1 MESRHHQR
9 ILQPML
15 LSLSFLCTMA
25 AMPVVGLPAVAQEA
39 SLSAIPSAPS
49 VGGST
54 LLRSRTQDLSL
65 VVNSSHTIE
74 TQKPYK
80 YITVDN
86 PDVISAQPISGTK
99 IQLAARRNGVTQVE
113 ITDGEGQSQ
122 SLQIVVFG
130 DARELEIILRR
141 QFPNSQLNV
150 TPIQTGC
157 IISGVVSDSDDVETA
172 ISIAELYFSRVINNI
187 QVMGVHQVL
196 LHTQVMEVSRSKLR
210 DLGFD
215 WQWGNSGDIATQ
227 SVNGIIASGSQGT
240 SVTSSGLDTFRFGVV
255 GNNSAFFG
263 LIRALRQ
270 NNLVKVLADP
280 TVVAVDGRPASFNSG
295 GEFPIVVPAGLGQV
309 GIEFREFGTRV
320 DFVAKVRGDTRIS
333 LEVRPTISEID
344 PTRSVNIAGVT
355 VPGLRSR
362 FVDTAV
368 ELNAGQ
374 TLAIAG
380 LIQVRTEAET
390 SGIPGLSELPYLGVP
405 FRRVR
410 EVQNEVELLIL
421 VTPELVEAMDPCEV
435 PRSLPGFNTQSPTDG
450 ELYFRGYLETPIQST
465 MENCP
470 PGMNGVPM
478 FHEGIPTSPM
488 HQPMQGMESLPNGSF
503 QNPPQPVPV
512 ESYPTVQNIAPTTQ
526 FAPVSGPNSP
536 NMNVPQQ
543 PSQFQ
548 QQPQL
553 PQLPNSQ
560 VPSVQAPNF
569 QLPSLPAP
577 GFQMQPY
584 APSSAP
590 PAAPGVPGANQDR
603 TATPRFPSQGPTQV
617 R

>member
-1 MESRHHQR
+1 MESRHHLR
-9 ILQPML
+9 ILQPLL
-15 LSLSFLCTMA
+15 LSLSFLCTTA
-25 AMPVVGLPAVAQEA
+25 LTPAVAQEPT
-39 SLSAIPSAPS
+39 LGGIPSAPS
-49 VGGST
+49 VGGLT
-54 LLRSRTQDLSL
+54 LLTERTQDLTM

-74 TQKPYK
+74 TKEPYK

-86 PDVISAQPISGTK
+86 PDIISAQPISSNK

-113 ITDGEGQSQ
+113 IVNGEGKSQ
-122 SLQIVVFG
+122 SVQIVVFG

-141 QFPNSQLNV
+141 QFPKSQLNV

-157 IISGVVSDSDDVETA
+157 IVSGVVADSDDVERA

-215 WQWGNSGDIATQ
+215 WQWSNSGDFATQ
-227 SVNGIIASGSQGT
+227 TVNGLVNAGSSGLN
-240 SVTSSGLDTFRFGVV
+240 VTGSGLDTFRFGVV

-295 GEFPIVVPAGLGQV
+295 GEFPIVVPSGLGQV

-320 DFVAKVRGDTRIS
+320 DFVAKVRGDTRIA

-344 PTRSVNIAGVT
+344 PTRSVTIQGTT

-380 LIQVRTEAET
+380 LIQVRTESEVI
-390 SGIPGLSELPYLGVP
+390 GIPGLSELPYLGVP
-405 FRRVR
+405 FRRTR

-435 PRSLPGFNTQSPTDG
+435 PTSLPGFNSQSPTDS
-450 ELYFRGYLETPIQST
+450 ELFFRGYVETPVDASIGA
-465 MENCP
+465 CP
-470 PGMNGVPM
+470 PGMQGGQMMQGDSGMHVPM
-478 FHEGIPTSPM
+478 NGSEMIPNGYYQA
-488 HQPMQGMESLPNGSF
+488 QPMPTQMPVNTPNF
-503 QNPPQPVPV
+503 PTANNAPVRN
-512 ESYPTVQNIAPTTQ
+512 QM
-526 FAPVSGPNSP
+526 APVSGPTLPTNP
-536 NMNVPQQ
+536 GIPLQ
-543 PSQFQ
+543 P
-548 QQPQL
+548 
-553 PQLPNSQ
+553 
-560 VPSVQAPNF
+560 
-569 QLPSLPAP
+569 PA

-584 APSSAP
+584 APGSVPAP
-590 PAAPGVPGANQDR
+590 AQNAPGISQDR
-603 TATPRFPSQGPTQV
+603 TAQPSFPSQSPTQF

>member
-1 MESRHHQR
+1 MESRYPQR
-9 ILQPML
+9 ILQQLL
-15 LSLSFLCTMA
+15 LSLSFLGA
-25 AMPVVGLPAVAQEA
+25 ATASQALAQLPSENLPAVENV
-39 SLSAIPSAPS
+39 SPS

-54 LLRSRTQDLSL
+54 KLTLRTQDLTM

-74 TQKPYK
+74 TAKPIK
-80 YITVDN
+80 YVTVDN
-86 PDVISAQPISGTK
+86 PDIISAQPIDSTK
-99 IQLAARRNGVTQVE
+99 VHLAARRNGVTQVE
-113 ITDGEGQSQ
+113 FVDGDGQAQ
-122 SLQIVVFG
+122 TLQIVVFG

-141 QFPNSQLNV
+141 QFPNSQLQV

-157 IISGVVSDSDDVETA
+157 IISGIVADSDDVETA

-215 WQWGNSGDIATQ
+215 WHWSNSGDFAVQ
-227 SVNGIIASGSQGT
+227 SVNGLVSPTASGLTPSGT
-240 SVTSSGLDTFRFGVV
+240 GLNTFKFGVV

-270 NNLVKVLADP
+270 NNMVKVLADP

-295 GEFPIVVPAGLGQV
+295 GEFPIVVPSGLGQV

-333 LEVRPTISEID
+333 LEVRPTISEVD
-344 PTRSVNIAGVT
+344 PTRSVTIQGTT

-380 LIQVRTEAET
+380 LIQVRTETEVI
-390 SGIPGLSELPYLGVP
+390 GIPGLSELPYIGVP
-405 FRRVR
+405 FRRTR
-410 EVQNEVELLIL
+410 EIQNEVELLIM

-435 PRSLPGFNTQSPTDG
+435 PTTL
-450 ELYFRGYLETPIQST
+450 
-465 MENCP
+465 
-470 PGMNGVPM
+470 PGMN
-478 FHEGIPTSPM
+478 S
-488 HQPMQGMESLPNGSF
+488 
-503 QNPPQPVPV
+503 QNPMDCELFLRGYIETPVHDGANCNPGYCPPDSLGAPV
-512 ESYPTVQNIAPTTQ
+512 LSEPLPGVEVVPNAHFPTTSSP
-526 FAPVSGPNSP
+526 AANSAVTPASGLRDS
-536 NMNVPQQ
+536 NV
-543 PSQFQ
+543 
-548 QQPQL
+548 
-553 PQLPNSQ
+553 NQ
-560 VPSVQAPNF
+560 VPAVTQA
-569 QLPSLPAP
+569 
-577 GFQMQPY
+577 
-584 APSSAP
+584 
-590 PAAPGVPGANQDR
+590 VTNQDR
-603 TATPRFPSQGPTQV
+603 MAIPNYPVGTASQL

>member
-9 ILQPML
+9 ILQQLL

-25 AMPVVGLPAVAQEA
+25 VLPAVAQEA

-54 LLRSRTQDLSL
+54 LLTSRNQDLSM

-86 PDVISAQPISGTK
+86 PDVISAQPISSTK

-113 ITDGEGQSQ
+113 IVNGDGESQ

-157 IISGVVSDSDDVETA
+157 IVSGVVADSDDVETA

-215 WQWGNSGDIATQ
+215 WQWGNSGDFATQ
-227 SVNGIIASGSQGT
+227 SVNGLINAGSSGT
-240 SVTSSGLDTFRFGVV
+240 AVTGSGLDTFRFGVV

-344 PTRSVNIAGVT
+344 PTRSVSIQGIT

-435 PRSLPGFNTQSPTDG
+435 PRSLPGFNTQSPTDS
-450 ELYFRGYLETPIQST
+450 ELFFRGYLETPIPST
-465 MENCP
+465 LENCP
-470 PGMNGVPM
+470 PGMNGAPM
-478 FHEGIPTSPM
+478 LNQGLPTMPGQGVEM
-488 HQPMQGMESLPNGSF
+488 MPNGMYQNQPM
-503 QNPPQPVPV
+503 PVPV
-512 ESYPTVQNIAPTTQ
+512 GNYPTAQSGTASGQ
-526 FAPVSGPNSP
+526 FSPVSGPNSP
-536 NMNVPQQ
+536 NLGSPQIPQ
-543 PSQFQ
+543 TPS
-548 QQPQL
+548 PQG
-553 PQLPNSQ
+553 
-560 VPSVQAPNF
+560 PSPVT
-569 QLPSLPAP
+569 P
-577 GFQMQPY
+577 GFQTQPY
-584 APSSAP
+584 APSSVP
-590 PAAPGVPGANQDR
+590 PVSPGSAGVPQDR
-603 TATPRFPSQGPTQV
+603 TATPRIPSQGPSQI

>member
-1 MESRHHQR
+1 MESRQAQW
-9 ILQPML
+9 ILQQLL
-15 LSLSFLCTMA
+15 LSLLFLCTISFKPA
-25 AMPVVGLPAVAQEA
+25 TAQQVSLDETPGTPVA
-39 SLSAIPSAPS
+39 
-49 VGGST
+49 GGVT
-54 LLRSRTQDLSL
+54 LLKGQSQDLSM
-65 VVNSSHTIE
+65 VVNSSHTVE
-74 TQKPYK
+74 TRKPYK

-86 PDVISAQPISGTK
+86 PEIIAAQPISSTK
-99 IQLAARRNGVTQVE
+99 IQLAARRNGVTRVE
-113 ITDGEGQSQ
+113 IVDGDGESQ

-150 TPIQTGC
+150 TPIQAGC
-157 IISGVVSDSDDVETA
+157 IVSGIVADSDDVETA
-172 ISIAELYFSRVINNI
+172 ISIAELYFRPVINNV

-227 SVNGIIASGSQGT
+227 SVNGLISPGSAGST
-240 SVTSSGLDTFRFGVV
+240 VAGSGLDSFRFGVV
-255 GNNSAFFG
+255 GNNSSFFG

-295 GEFPIVVPAGLGQV
+295 GEFPIVIPAGLGQV
-309 GIEFREFGTRV
+309 GVEFREFGTRV

-344 PTRSVNIAGVT
+344 PTRSVTISGIT

-380 LIQVRTEAET
+380 LIQVRTEAEVT
-390 SGIPGLSELPYLGVP
+390 GVPGLSELPYIGVP

-435 PRSLPGFNTQSPTDG
+435 PRALPGFNSQSPTD
-450 ELYFRGYLETPIQST
+450 EEMFFRGYLETPDPSALQQ
-465 MENCP
+465 CP
-470 PGMNGVPM
+470 PGQEGHAMPPNEMYILPPGNVPTTQ
-478 FHEGIPTSPM
+478 INRSQNLQPQLSPASG
-488 HQPMQGMESLPNGSF
+488 GMTSLPM
-503 QNPPQPVPV
+503 NPG
-512 ESYPTVQNIAPTTQ
+512 Q
-526 FAPVSGPNSP
+526 FAPVSN
-536 NMNVPQQ
+536 
-543 PSQFQ
+543 
-548 QQPQL
+548 
-553 PQLPNSQ
+553 Q
-560 VPSVQAPNF
+560 VMPSVSPQSPT
-569 QLPSLPAP
+569 
-577 GFQMQPY
+577 GFQVQPY
-584 APSSAP
+584 APSTVAP
-590 PAAPGVPGANQDR
+590 ANPSSGAMLQDR
-603 TATPRFPSQGPTQV
+603 TAYPRLPAQV
-617 R
+617 PNPIR

>member
-1 MESRHHQR
+1 MESRHPLR
-9 ILQPML
+9 ILQQLL
-15 LSLSFLCTMA
+15 LSLSYLCTMA
-25 AMPVVGLPAVAQEA
+25 ALPAVAQEA

-54 LLRSRTQDLSL
+54 LLTSRNQDLSM

-86 PDVISAQPISGTK
+86 PDVISAQPISSNK

-113 ITDGEGQSQ
+113 IVDGEGQAQ

-157 IISGVVSDSDDVETA
+157 IVSGVVADSDDVETA

-215 WQWGNSGDIATQ
+215 WQWSNAGDFATQ
-227 SVNGIIASGSQGT
+227 STNGLINAGSNGGT
-240 SVTSSGLDTFRFGVV
+240 VAGSGLDSFRFGVV
-255 GNNSAFFG
+255 GNGSAFFG

-344 PTRSVNIAGVT
+344 PTRSVTISGVT

-390 SGIPGLSELPYLGVP
+390 TGILGLSELPYLGVP

-435 PRSLPGFNTQSPTDG
+435 PRALPGFNTQSPTDS
-450 ELYFRGYLETPIQST
+450 ELFFRGYVETPT
-465 MENCP
+465 GDAMNCP
-470 PGMNGVPM
+470 PGMNGSQMGTDGGVPM
-478 FHEGIPTSPM
+478 
-488 HQPMQGMESLPNGSF
+488 MESLPNGAYPTQPTPVRIEGYPTA
-503 QNPPQPVPV
+503 QNLPPQG
-512 ESYPTVQNIAPTTQ
+512 Q

-536 NMNVPQQ
+536 NAGVP
-543 PSQFQ
+543 PQ
-548 QQPQL
+548 QQPQ
-553 PQLPNSQ
+553 
-560 VPSVQAPNF
+560 AP
-569 QLPSLPAP
+569 P

-584 APSSAP
+584 APSSVP
-590 PAAPGVPGANQDR
+590 PMNPGAPGVPQDR
-603 TATPRFPSQGPTQV
+603 TATPRFPSQSPTQI

>member
-1 MESRHHQR
+1 M
-9 ILQPML
+9 
-15 LSLSFLCTMA
+15 
-25 AMPVVGLPAVAQEA
+25 
-39 SLSAIPSAPS
+39 
-49 VGGST
+49 
-54 LLRSRTQDLSL
+54 

-86 PDVISAQPISGTK
+86 PDVISAQPISSTK

-113 ITDGEGQSQ
+113 IVNGDGESQ

-157 IISGVVSDSDDVETA
+157 IVSGVVADSDDVETA

-215 WQWGNSGDIATQ
+215 WQWGNSGDFATQ
-227 SVNGIIASGSQGT
+227 SVNGLINAGSSGT
-240 SVTSSGLDTFRFGVV
+240 AVTGSGLDTFRFGVV

-344 PTRSVNIAGVT
+344 PTRSVSIQGIT

-435 PRSLPGFNTQSPTDG
+435 PRSLPGFNTQSPTDS
-450 ELYFRGYLETPIQST
+450 ELFFRGYLETPIPST
-465 MENCP
+465 LENCP
-470 PGMNGVPM
+470 PGMNGAPM
-478 FHEGIPTSPM
+478 LNQGLPTMPGQGVEM
-488 HQPMQGMESLPNGSF
+488 MPNGMYQNQPM
-503 QNPPQPVPV
+503 PVPV
-512 ESYPTVQNIAPTTQ
+512 GNYPTAQSGTASGQ
-526 FAPVSGPNSP
+526 FSPVSGPNSP
-536 NMNVPQQ
+536 NLGSPQIPQ
-543 PSQFQ
+543 TPS
-548 QQPQL
+548 PQG
-553 PQLPNSQ
+553 
-560 VPSVQAPNF
+560 PSPVT
-569 QLPSLPAP
+569 P
-577 GFQMQPY
+577 GFQTQPY
-584 APSSAP
+584 APSSVP
-590 PAAPGVPGANQDR
+590 PVFPGSAGVPQDR
-603 TATPRFPSQGPTQV
+603 TATPRIPSQGPSQI